1 MHQAWIAGGS
11 KKVETARVVVLSLGG
26 SETLASAMHAAPS
39 ATIVLSGDTIQAWI
53 LGYLGVAKVGD

>member
-39 ATIVLSGDTIQAWI
+39 ATIVLSGDTIQA
-53 LGYLGVAKVGD
+53 